1 MVVCAGDSTIF
12 EEGIELL
19 ESIGVAD
26 VLLPF
31 ILIFTVIYAVLQK
44 SKLLGED
51 KKNFNVIIALVVAFS
66 VIIPHVLDTYPTG
79 YDVVDIINTV
89 LPQISLIAIAFL
101 TLLILAGLVGAD
113 IAGKSFAGLF
123 VLIALIAVV
132 AIFGGAL
139 GWWESVWFYDWFGEE
154 TIAIVIMILVFGLII
169 WFITG
174 EKTRGEELGGGIK
187 KFFDWM
193 AGK

>member
-1 MVVCAGDSTIF
+1 
-12 EEGIELL
+12 
-19 ESIGVAD
+19 
-26 VLLPF
+26 
-31 ILIFTVIYAVLQK
+31 
-44 SKLLGED
+44 LGKER
-51 KKNFNVIIALVVAFS
+51 KNFNIIIALVVALS
-66 VIIPHVLDTYPTG
+66 VIIPHVLDTYPSG

-113 IAGKSFAGLF
+113 IAGKSFSGFF
-123 VLIALIAVV
+123 VLLALIAVT

-139 GWWESVWFYDWFGEE
+139 GWWDSAWFYDWFGEE
-154 TIAIVIMILVFGLII
+154 TVALVVMILIFGLII

-174 EKTRGEELGGGIK
+174 KETKGQKIGSSVK
-187 KFFDWM
+187 NFFDFL